1 MEIDCSRGVEFCS
14 HFWKELSHGSPVRG
28 TDKKLGVTKSKYP
41 LAAKTVLQSTYMD
54 DSLDSVK
61 GEEKLIELYHQLG
74 ALWEKQA
81 YIQGSGFQI

>member
-1 MEIDCSRGVEFCS
+1 M
-14 HFWKELSHGSPVRG
+14 
-28 TDKKLGVTKSKYP
+28 LGVTKSKYP

-54 DSLDSVK
+54 DSLDSVI

-81 YIQGSGFQI
+81 YIQGGGFPLPFRQSNGSHTRRRPHHGSDYQGQ